1 MTLENKIAIV
11 TGAAMGIGGAI
22 ARRLAADGAK
32 VLVADILPDAAAEN
46 AARIEEAGGTAST
59 WLVDISQP
67 QQIRPMIERAVELWG
82 GLHFL
87 VNNAWGTEEPDG
99 SALTLTETAFD
110 RALKTSQKAVY
121 LSAKFGV
128 PHIQASGGGSIV
140 NISSVHGQLV
150 SPQSLAY
157 EMTKAAII
165 AMSRQ
170 MAVDF
175 GPLGVR
181 VNCICPGH
189 IVTERGAEHW
199 KSNPSLLSFFDQQYP
214 CATPA
219 CRTTSPAQCAFS
231 APTRPVS
238 SPATPSSSTAACRSS
253 CRKTS
258 SSTPPATTAITPK
271 STWAASSRSRADSR
285 PFPRCA
291 PPRSAGHRARG
302 PAGRDRRSPS
312 ARSRSRPAPL

>member
-1 MTLENKIAIV
+1 MSLTNKIAIV
-11 TGAAMGIGGAI
+11 TGAAMGIGAAI

-46 AARIEEAGGTAST
+46 VARIEEAGGTASAYQ
-59 WLVDISQP
+59 VDISQP
-67 QQIRPMIERAVELWG
+67 EQIRPMIERAVELWG

-110 RALKTSQKAVY
+110 RALVTSQKAVY
-121 LSAKFGV
+121 LSAKYVV

-199 KSNPSLLSFFDQQYP
+199 ESNPSLLRFFDQQYP
-214 CATPA
+214 LRHTGVPDDIANAVRFLCSEEAGFITGH
-219 CRTTSPAQCAFS
+219 TLVVDGGLSIQLQENL
-231 APTRPVS
+231 VLD
-238 SPATPSSSTAACRSS
+238 TARYY
-253 CRKTS
+253 
-258 SSTPPATTAITPK
+258 
-271 STWAASSRSRADSR
+271 
-285 PFPRCA
+285 
-291 PPRSAGHRARG
+291 
-302 PAGRDRRSPS
+302 RDHPEID
-312 ARSRSRPAPL
+312 LGD

>member
-1 MTLENKIAIV
+1 MSLTNKIAIV
-11 TGAAMGIGGAI
+11 TGSAMGIGGAI

-46 AARIEEAGGTAST
+46 VARIAEAGGTASAY
-59 WLVDISQP
+59 LVDISQP
-67 QQIRPMIERAVELWG
+67 EQIRPMIERAVELWG

-99 SALTLTETAFD
+99 SALTLTESAFD
-110 RALKTSQKAVY
+110 RALVTSQKAVY
-121 LSAKFGV
+121 LSAKYGV
-128 PHIQASGGGSIV
+128 PHIQTSGGGSIV

-199 KSNPSLLSFFDQQYP
+199 ESNPSLLRFFDRQYP
-214 CATPA
+214 LRHTGVPDDIANAVRFLCSEEADFITGH
-219 CRTTSPAQCAFS
+219 TLVVDGGLSIQLQENL
-231 APTRPVS
+231 VLD
-238 SPATPSSSTAACRSS
+238 TARYY
-253 CRKTS
+253 
-258 SSTPPATTAITPK
+258 
-271 STWAASSRSRADSR
+271 
-285 PFPRCA
+285 
-291 PPRSAGHRARG
+291 
-302 PAGRDRRSPS
+302 RDHPEID
-312 ARSRSRPAPL
+312 LGD